1 MRNLTAAILLIF
13 MLCAVSVNG
22 KDAPSGSADSS
33 LMGKVKNFFGFGHG
47 IFMIVS
53 FVYSLVVAG
62 ICFYSLKT
70 ILEPKDKDK
79 EDENT

>member
-1 MRNLTAAILLIF
+1 MSFKKFLAVIVSIAFDYFT
-13 MLCAVSVNG
+13 CAFCWAG
-22 KDAPSGSADSS
+22 CYQYFEQ
-33 LMGKVKNFFGFGHG
+33 KNFFGFGHG

-62 ICFYSLKT
+62 FCFYSLKT